1 MRSHAQCDQWKNFIT
16 GIKIQKGPSCNG
28 ENESANPMDSL
39 MDSLFNGQSTNGA
52 GFLSQLSQ
60 TSSMRSIIG
69 TVNLENNGHI
79 NVDFNLGKK

>member
-1 MRSHAQCDQWKNFIT
+1 MRSHVQCDQWKIFIIV
-16 GIKIQKGPSCNG
+16 IKIQKGPSCNG
-28 ENESANPMDSL
+28 DAAANPMDSL
-39 MDSLFNGQSTNGA
+39 MDSLFNGQSPNGA